1 MFFEY
6 RKARLLSSCANVAT
20 ESNTPRAI
28 IVGAVE
34 SFEGMLYVQNIGI
47 TSHHVHEFTLRL
59 VAAPVPD

>member
-34 SFEGMLYVQNIGI
+34 SFEGMLNIQKIGI
-47 TSHHVHEFTLRL
+47 TSSDRSGLSWRFV
-59 VAAPVPD
+59 VNG